1 MPETAYTCRGPK
13 VEGAGAVTRDDDGRL
28 LEPERVPCGLD
39 ITELIDTVPWDG
51 EVHTVTCPNCGT
63 ETSVRRAAAQ

>member
-1 MPETAYTCRGPK
+1 MPETTYTCRGPR
-13 VEGAGAVTRDDDGRL
+13 VEGAETRDADGRL

-39 ITELIDTVPWDG
+39 VTELVDSVPWDG

-63 ETSVRRAAAQ
+63 ETSVRRAEAM